1 MVAKM
6 VSEKQ
11 QEMTSVILLRVEV
24 CAGEIIAIAP
34 LAAVNSEK
42 LHQTRVS
49 VRKLRCY
56 LGIFRSAFDPL
67 WVEHMLNELRWLNL
81 VLREVRSAD
90 VLEARIS
97 EICLSYELT
106 DVILKQFV
114 LDHTQV
120 RIDLVE
126 ALGSVRFADLIA
138 DLKNWDPFREVQR
151 SDVDFGALL
160 KKGRKKEW
168 NRFKGLANA
177 RGADLHKVRI
187 FCKKIRYIS
196 ELSSEVQM
204 KDHPRRILK
213 LRAIQDLL
221 GKYHDSV
228 ELVIWLQSIATI
240 ENVQFLMDLE
250 ISAQE
255 SLVDEFRKI
264 KI

>member
-6 VSEKQ
+6 VSEKHR
-11 QEMTSVILLRVEV
+11 EMTSAILLRVDV
-24 CAGEIIAIAP
+24 CAGEIRASAP
-34 LAAVNSEK
+34 LAAMNSEE
-42 LHQTRVS
+42 LHQTRVN

-56 LGIFRSAFDPL
+56 LGIFRSAFDPS

-81 VLREVRSAD
+81 VLREARSAD

-97 EICLSYELT
+97 EICLNHELT
-106 DVILKQFV
+106 DVTPRQFV
-114 LDHTQV
+114 LDHAQV

-126 ALGSVRFADLIA
+126 ALGSVRFADLMV
-138 DLKNWDPFREVQR
+138 DLKAWDPFGEVLR
-151 SDVDFGALL
+151 ADVDFGELL

-168 NRFKGLANA
+168 KRFKGVTES
-177 RGADLHKVRI
+177 RGSDLHKVRI

-196 ELSSEVQM
+196 ELAEEVQM

-228 ELVIWLQSIATI
+228 ELVIWLQSIAAI
-240 ENVQFLMDLE
+240 ENVQFLIDLE

-255 SLVDEFRKI
+255 ALADEFRKI